1 MSRSSS
7 AEYIYGAKPR
17 RHPALHPWDQVLA
30 TSRPRRPRRTDGSRQ
45 GPTGPTRRSRRSRCG
60 AVLEQWGGNT
70 GAGGSG
76 GRWREGPPPAPP
88 RRLLPPADRAAAAY
102 DRRSNQRRQPSDKI
116 ILCRRVPQGIRGSS
130 ADRCEELVS
139 SQVEFVRGSRGV
151 TRPVRGG
158 CVSRLGGGDGMRG
171 EGHRSRSLNVCLPVT
186 LVRPTPSA
194 GATVRRTGNSCQVKQ
209 TGMISWMYL
218 GVAVMCWQ

>member
-30 TSRPRRPRRTDGSRQ
+30 TSRPRRPRRADNGSRQ
-45 GPTGPTRRSRRSRCG
+45 GPTGTDASVATEPMWGC
-60 AVLEQWGGNT
+60 VLEQWGGNT

-88 RRLLPPADRAAAAY
+88 SGLLLSADRAAAAY

-158 CVSRLGGGDGMRG
+158 CVSRVGGGDGMRG

-194 GATVRRTGNSCQVKQ
+194 SAIVRRTGNSCQVKQ
-209 TGMISWMYL
+209 TGMIS
-218 GVAVMCWQ
+218 